1 MTTAMKPVIITM
13 KIAATSIAII
23 MAEMPPKPDII
34 ATTITT
40 TMEKMAQT
48 STIAATIMGMQ
59 PEMNMSTAITTTATT
74 MSSMASIATITVST
88 ATSMERMVLPI
99 TGIDTMTKRWVMA
112 TTVAATAPT
121 RRGSSVP
128 AWERRKT
135 RSSRLWQQERGT
147 SRMSSAQLAQAPA
160 AVAAALPSQQL
171 SRRHLPRLHRLQRQ
185 AMASEG
191 GRA

>member
-1 MTTAMKPVIITM
+1 
-13 KIAATSIAII
+13 
-23 MAEMPPKPDII
+23 
-34 ATTITT
+34 
-40 TMEKMAQT
+40 
-48 STIAATIMGMQ
+48 MG
-59 PEMNMSTAITTTATT
+59 TAITTTATT
-74 MSSMASIATITVST
+74 MSSMAIIVTITVST
-88 ATSMERMVLPI
+88 ATSMERMMLPI
-99 TGIDTMTKRWVMA
+99 TGIDTMAKRWVMA

-135 RSSRLWQQERGT
+135 RSSRLWQKERGA

-185 AMASEG
+185 TMASEG
-191 GRA
+191 GRALALPPSSCQKLSAVSGVSDSATAAQTLAASSISSRAQMAHPAWT